1 MKKLFLT
8 LILVLF
14 VSGCTGLPFDIPF
27 FSSGSTQVKELPPDV
42 ISINNV
48 TVLPSTSVRA
58 EDEFSIYF
66 ELFNQEEFNYTDVK
80 YNLYDTGLCI
90 PKGGYP
96 DISTNTEDTLQPHF
110 APKEIRQIE
119 WTFQAPDSDK
129 IAHIKVTCPIRFRF
143 DFSYNAKSQIDVLV
157 ISSKHFS
164 ELQKA
169 GKATTFSPTVNV
181 GRGPIKTYFDF
192 GTTLPVKNNAS
203 LPVYIRVEDKGTGM
217 LKQIEKGN
225 FTVTFP
231 DEFTVPNGPDTC
243 PYLNCTGKSCTNT
256 NAEIPIINKK
266 SLDIRC
272 SGIKTPDVIR
282 GSSGL
287 EIPEKTYFI
296 NSSLDYNYYVAGEV
310 DVQVNP

>member
-1 MKKLFLT
+1 MKKLFLA
-8 LILVLF
+8 LILVLL

-42 ISINNV
+42 ISMHNM

-66 ELFNQEEFNYTDVK
+66 ELLNQEEFNHTDVK
-80 YNLYDTGLCI
+80 YNLYDTGLCT
-90 PKGGYP
+90 PTGGYP
-96 DISTNTEDTLQPHF
+96 TLSCYPPNCNF
-110 APKEIRQIE
+110 SLAPQEIRQVE
-119 WTFQAPDSDK
+119 WTFQAPNADK
-129 IAHIKVTCPIRFRF
+129 IAHLKVTCPIRFRF

-157 ISSKHFS
+157 INSEHFS

-169 GKATTFSPTVNV
+169 GKATVFSPTVNV

-192 GTTLPVKNNAS
+192 GTTLPVKENAN

-217 LKQIEKGN
+217 LQEIVENSFTITFPKEFN
-225 FTVTFP
+225 FTNV
-231 DEFTVPNGPDTC
+231 VC
-243 PYLNCTGKSCTNT
+243 PYFNCDTTGICTN
-256 NAEIPIINKK
+256 NAKIPIISKK

-282 GSSGL
+282 GSSGS

-296 NSSLDYNYYVAGEV
+296 SSSLDYKYYVAGEV

>member
-1 MKKLFLT
+1 MKKLFLI
-8 LILVLF
+8 LILVLL

-27 FSSGSTQVKELPPDV
+27 FSSGGTQVKELPPDV
-42 ISINNV
+42 ISMHNI

-66 ELFNQEEFNYTDVK
+66 ELLNQEEFNYTDVK
-80 YNLYDTGLCI
+80 YDLYDTGLCI
-90 PKGGYP
+90 PTGGNPTLSCYP
-96 DISTNTEDTLQPHF
+96 PGCGFSLGPQ
-110 APKEIRQIE
+110 EIMQVE
-119 WTFQAPDSDK
+119 WTFKAPNADK
-129 IAHIKVTCPIRFRF
+129 IAHLKVTCPIRFRF
-143 DFSYNAKSQIDVLV
+143 DFSYQAKSQIDVLV
-157 ISSKHFS
+157 ISSEHFS

-192 GTTLPVKNNAS
+192 GTSLPVKNNAS
-203 LPVYIRVEDKGTGM
+203 LPVYIKVEDKGTGM
-217 LKQIEKGN
+217 LEQIEAGD
-225 FTVTFP
+225 FIITFP
-231 DEFTVPNGPDTC
+231 SEFDFSNVDC
-243 PYLNCTGKSCTNT
+243 PYFGCDKSTGICTS
-256 NAEIPIINKK
+256 NAPIPIISKK

-282 GSSGL
+282 GSSGS

-296 NSSLDYNYYVAGEV
+296 SSSLDYDYYVAGEV

>member
-8 LILVLF
+8 LILVLL
-14 VSGCTGLPFDIPF
+14 VSGCTNLPFDIPF
-27 FSSGSTQVKELPPDV
+27 FSSGNTQVKQLPPDV
-42 ISINNV
+42 ISINNI

-58 EDEFSIYF
+58 KDEFSIYF
-66 ELFNQEEFNYTDVK
+66 ELFNQEEFDYTNVS
-80 YNLYDTGLCI
+80 YNLYDTGLCT

-96 DISTNTEDTLQPHF
+96 DILANTDGLLQRL

-119 WTFQAPDSDK
+119 WTFQAPDADK
-129 IAHIKVTCPIRFRF
+129 IAHIKVTCPIRFKF

-157 ISSKHFS
+157 ISSEHFS

-192 GTTLPVKNNAS
+192 GTTLPVKNNAN
-203 LPVYIRVEDKGTGM
+203 LPVYIRVEDKGTGI
-217 LKQIEKGN
+217 LQEIAKDTFII
-225 FTVTFP
+225 TFP
-231 DEFTVPNGPDTC
+231 EEFDFTDVYC
-243 PYLNCTGKSCTNT
+243 PYFDCDKSTKICTNT
-256 NAEIPIINKK
+256 NAEIPIISKK

-272 SGIKTPDVIR
+272 SGIKTPPNI
-282 GSSGL
+282 GA
-287 EIPEKTYFI
+287 PEKTYFI
-296 NSSLDYNYYVAGEV
+296 SSSLDYDYYVAGEV

>member
-8 LILVLF
+8 LILILL
-14 VSGCTGLPFDIPF
+14 VSECTGLPFNIPF
-27 FSSGSTQVKELPPDV
+27 LSSSTTEVKELPPDV
-42 ISINNV
+42 VSINNV

-58 EDEFSIYF
+58 DDEFSIYF
-66 ELFNQEEFNYTDVK
+66 ELFNQEEFNYTDVE

-96 DISTNTEDTLQPHF
+96 DISSTPTRGNLVPNLV
-110 APKEIRQIE
+110 PKEIRQIE
-119 WTFQAPDSDK
+119 WTFQAPDADK
-129 IAHIKVTCPIRFRF
+129 IAHLKVTCPIRFRF

-157 ISSKHFS
+157 INSDHFS

-192 GTTLPVKNNAS
+192 GTTLPVKNNAN
-203 LPVYIRVEDKGTGM
+203 LPVYIRVEDKGTG
-217 LKQIEKGN
+217 LLQEIKAGN
-225 FTVTFP
+225 FKIKFP
-231 DEFTVPNGPDTC
+231 SEFDLSNVDC
-243 PYLNCTGKSCTNT
+243 PYFDKCPNLNECTIESNVP
-256 NAEIPIINKK
+256 IPMINKK

-272 SGIKTPDVIR
+272 SGIKTPANIGV
-282 GSSGL
+282 
-287 EIPEKTYFI
+287 PEKTYFI
-296 NSSLDYNYYVAGEV
+296 SSSLNYNYYVAGEV

>member
-1 MKKLFLT
+1 MKRLFLT
-8 LILVLF
+8 LILVLL
-14 VSGCTGLPFDIPF
+14 VSGCTLPGGWNPF
-27 FSSGSTQVKELPPDV
+27 QSGGTQVKELPPDV

-58 EDEFSIYF
+58 KDEFSLYF
-66 ELFNQEEFNYTDVK
+66 ELFNQEEFDYTNVS
-80 YNLYDTGLCI
+80 YNLYDTGLCEVLA
-90 PKGGYP
+90 GGQP
-96 DISTNTEDTLQPHF
+96 AISSASTSGNLAPEL
-110 APKEIRQIE
+110 APKETRQIE
-119 WTFQAPDSDK
+119 WAFQAPDADK

-157 ISSKHFS
+157 ISSEHFS

-217 LKQIEKGN
+217 LQEIAN
-225 FTVTFP
+225 DSFTITFK
-231 DEFTVPNGPDTC
+231 DFNLADVDC
-243 PYLNCTGKSCTNT
+243 PYFNCNKTSGVCKN
-256 NAEIPIINKK
+256 NASIPIISKK

-272 SGIKTPDVIR
+272 SGIKTPANIGV
-282 GSSGL
+282 G
-287 EIPEKTYFI
+287 IPEKTYFI
-296 NSSLDYNYYVAGEV
+296 SSFLDYDYYVAGEV

>member
-1 MKKLFLT
+1 
-8 LILVLF
+8 
-14 VSGCTGLPFDIPF
+14 
-27 FSSGSTQVKELPPDV
+27 VKELPPDV

-58 EDEFSIYF
+58 KDEFSLYF

-80 YNLYDTGLCI
+80 YNLYDTGLCEVLSGGEPVI
-90 PKGGYP
+90 SKG
-96 DISTNTEDTLQPHF
+96 NTRGDLVPNL

-119 WTFQAPDSDK
+119 WSFQAPDADQ
-129 IAHIKVTCPIRFRF
+129 IAHLKVTCPIRFRF

-157 ISSKHFS
+157 ISSEHFS

-169 GKATTFSPTVNV
+169 GKATVFSPTVNV

-192 GTTLPVKNNAS
+192 GTTLPVKNNYN
-203 LPVYIRVEDKGTGM
+203 LPIYIRVEDKGTGM

-231 DEFTVPNGPDTC
+231 DEFNLTGVDC
-243 PYLNCTGKSCTNT
+243 PYLTCNGKSCTNT

-272 SGIKTPDVIR
+272 SGIKTPPNIGV
-282 GSSGL
+282 
-287 EIPEKTYFI
+287 PEKTYFI
-296 NSSLDYNYYVAGEV
+296 NSSLNYDYYVAGEV